1 MATRRRRRVSPWL
14 VGLVGIPLA
23 AGVGAVLHR
32 AGLGPFRGFVETLDQ
47 EAALEE
53 EVMLLMEENEALE
66 REIEAL
72 EPGNFGIEK
81 RAREQLGWSKPG
93 EIVVHIPEKR

>member
-14 VGLVGIPLA
+14 VWLVGVPLA
-23 AGVGAVLHR
+23 AGLGAFLHLV
-32 AGLGPFRGFVETLDQ
+32 GLGPFHDFVETLEQ

-66 REIEAL
+66 RDIEAL
-72 EPGNFGIEK
+72 EPGRFGVEK